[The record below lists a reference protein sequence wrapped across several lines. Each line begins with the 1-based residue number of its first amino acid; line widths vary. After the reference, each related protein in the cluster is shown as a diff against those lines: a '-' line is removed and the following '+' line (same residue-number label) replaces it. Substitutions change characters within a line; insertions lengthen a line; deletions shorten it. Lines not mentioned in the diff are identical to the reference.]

1 MTIHSTDSKETKTV
15 IWFSRILRWVLGAFF
30 MGAGI
35 IYFKQGAWPA
45 ILFGALIFVTA
56 FFRPKRCL
64 EEGCEIPSPK
74 QDS

>member
-1 MTIHSTDSKETKTV
+1 
-15 IWFSRILRWVLGAFF
+15 
-30 MGAGI
+30 
-35 IYFKQGAWPA
+35 
-45 ILFGALIFVTA
+45 LIFVTA